1 MVIEVNYESHMR
13 DGFGSRPYSYFCTI
27 PDIKVGDLVKAP
39 TGRGESLARVSAVDI
54 PEYRIPS
61 NILEIMKTVTE
72 KAEPREMPVPE
83 PPPQQIGLDEL
94 ETASELA
101 LAVSEDVFKV
111 EQLPVISEHLRSV
124 KDEIEAMT
132 KEAAGMVCT
141 EDTIQTVKTERAKL
155 NRTFTDLDARRKE
168 VKAAVMAPYDR
179 FEAVFKECVT
189 IPFKEADAALKEKV
203 AEVETIQRDTCEE
216 RLRLYFGELCQLHGV
231 DYISYEQAGV
241 KIDMASAK
249 AKTPKKLMDK
259 LGEFVAGVAVGA
271 DQIRQM
277 DDAAEIMAEYKTC
290 LNVGKA
296 VATVQERRRRVEE
309 EKKTAEAR
317 EQSRKRME
325 DAVAKVDA
333 IAPPEIV
340 QPPAEDPIIPRCVF
354 ACVNARRSQLIK
366 IRDFLKQEG
375 IEYERA

>member
-1 MVIEVNYESHMR
+1 MSGEIPLSPQVYHGNGVFAMVIEVNYESHMR

-290 LNVGKA
+290 LGWKKRRRPPRLGSNPENA
-296 VATVQERRRRVEE
+296 WRTPWPRWTPSRRRRLCS
-309 EKKTAEAR
+309 R
-317 EQSRKRME
+317 PRRIQSFR
-325 DAVAKVDA
+325 AVSL
-333 IAPPEIV
+333 
-340 QPPAEDPIIPRCVF
+340 PASTRGAV
-354 ACVNARRSQLIK
+354 S
-366 IRDFLKQEG
+366 
-375 IEYERA
+375 